1 MLKFQLYSCG
11 AKRRQTLTCQPY
23 IQAEMVTKWWLLRCN
38 KMPTRSQV
46 ICCCFHFV
54 FFSTG
59 ECLFKSEW
67 ESSKR
72 KSVTHYFLQG
82 IFPTQG
88 SNPSLLCCRWI
99 LYHLSHQ
106 GSPHFLKPK
115 KYGHFTE
122 RKRRSSTGVQGDRSS
137 VPTSWIWI
145 PPLLSQCS
153 QPPCRYKFLG
163 SREWSSNESMQ
174 IDCPVPRKTRT
185 VGISLTVTSRQP
197 GAQRPQQAQA
207 DGSSRNSLIGAP
219 PGSHSRGRW

>member
-1 MLKFQLYSCG
+1 MLKSQLYSCG
-11 AKRRQTLTCQPY
+11 AKRRQPLTCQPY

-59 ECLFKSEW
+59 ECLFKSKW

-82 IFPTQG
+82 IFPSQG
-88 SNPSLLCCRWI
+88 SNPNLPRCRWI

-122 RKRRSSTGVQGDRSS
+122 RKRQSSTGVQGDSPA
-137 VPTSWIWI
+137 VPAGWICI
-145 PPLLSQCS
+145 PPS

-163 SREWSSNESMQ
+163 SGEWVSTESKLNRLS
-174 IDCPVPRKTRT
+174 CPQTRH
-185 VGISLTVTSRQP
+185 GLWASACLSH
-197 GAQRPQQAQA
+197 
-207 DGSSRNSLIGAP
+207 
-219 PGSHSRGRW
+219 PGSPSSGRWQC